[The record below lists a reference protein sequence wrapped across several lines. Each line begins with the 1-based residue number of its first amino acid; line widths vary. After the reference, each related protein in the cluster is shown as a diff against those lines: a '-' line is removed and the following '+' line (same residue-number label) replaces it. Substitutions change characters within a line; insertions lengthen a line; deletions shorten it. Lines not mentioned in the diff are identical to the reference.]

1 MKISTKGEYALRA
14 LIVLG
19 QNRDAWLSVGELSRK
34 TLVSEP
40 YLEKILLQLKK
51 MDYVESKRGHQGGFN
66 LLREP
71 DNINLG
77 EVIRQ
82 LEGPLA
88 PMGCASITKYEP
100 CELEVGCLLKPL
112 WVLIREV
119 IAHVL
124 EQTTLQHLLDGQFYL
139 NEKDVRVPCS

>member
-1 MKISTKGEYALRA
+1 MKISSRGEYALRA

-19 QNRDAWLSVGELSRK
+19 QNRNAWFAISELSQK

-51 MDYVESKRGHQGGFN
+51 LDYVESRRGHQGGFK
-66 LLREP
+66 LLKEA
-71 DNINLG
+71 NEVNLG
-77 EVIRQ
+77 EVIRR

-88 PMGCASITKYEP
+88 PMGCASVTKYEP
-100 CELEVGCLLKPL
+100 CELEAGCLLKPL

-119 IAHVL
+119 IANVL
-124 EQTTLQHLLDGQFYL
+124 EQTTLQHLLDGQFSFSM
-139 NEKDVRVPCS
+139 KGVSAQ